1 MQAESRRPRSASAC
15 AVVASLALAS
25 LFLPGTIRAQETD
38 PEVIRPDLSK
48 ILTGEGWR
56 VVNRAVTL
64 EERRGETVVVFDE
77 REGGGGAWLEDVEFE
92 NGTIEIMIRGKNVP
106 QHSFVGIAFRG
117 VDDETYDAVY
127 FRPFNFR
134 ADNPLSRSH
143 HVQYVSHPDNTW
155 FVLRRDHEGVYE
167 NEIDDP
173 PNPTRFFR
181 ARIEV
186 HKPEVRVFVNG
197 EREPSL
203 VVQELTGRT
212 GGKIGLWVGNG
223 SDGSFAELVIR
234 PDVEEAGPN

>member
-1 MQAESRRPRSASAC
+1 MIA
-15 AVVASLALAS
+15 ASLALAP
-25 LFLPGTIRAQETD
+25 LVIALLVLPRSVSAQEAD
-38 PEVIRPDLSK
+38 LEVIRPDLSK
-48 ILTGEGWR
+48 IPTGEGWR

-64 EERRGETVVVFDE
+64 EERGGETVVVFDE
-77 REGGGGAWLEDVEFE
+77 QEGGGGAWLEDVDFE
-92 NGTIEIMIRGKNVP
+92 NGTIEIMIRGKDVP

-117 VDDETYDAVY
+117 VNDETYDAVY

-167 NEIDDP
+167 NEIDNP

-203 VVQELTGRT
+203 VVQELTERT

-223 SDGSFAELVIR
+223 SDGAFAELVIR

>member
-1 MQAESRRPRSASAC
+1 MQVEPRRPRSASVRMIA
-15 AVVASLALAS
+15 ASLALAP
-25 LFLPGTIRAQETD
+25 LVIALLVLPRSVSAQEAD
-38 PEVIRPDLSK
+38 LEVIRPDLSK
-48 ILTGEGWR
+48 IPTGEGWR

-64 EERRGETVVVFDE
+64 EERGGETVVVFDE
-77 REGGGGAWLEDVEFE
+77 REGGGGAWLEDVGFE
-92 NGTIEIMIRGKNVP
+92 NGTIEVMIRGKNVP

-117 VDDETYDAVY
+117 VDDQTYDAVY

-167 NEIDDP
+167 NEIDNP

-186 HKPEVRVFVNG
+186 QKPEVRVFVNG

-203 VVQELTGRT
+203 VVQELTERT

-234 PDVEEAGPN
+234 RAN